1 MLRATQIV
9 RAPAVNPERVVDVVR
24 LDHEARHR
32 RRVSL
37 KGEGGTAFLLD
48 LDRASVLRGGDALRL
63 EDGRLVRVE
72 AAPERL
78 IEVRTDNPLRL
89 LRLAWHVGNRHTP
102 AELSDEALYIQA
114 DRVLEE
120 MVRGLGATTR
130 IVERPFEPERG
141 AYDGHAHGGHAHGGH
156 AHGGHSHGE
165 PAAERRHG

>member
-9 RAPAVNPERVVDVVR
+9 RAPAVNPQRVVDIVR

-32 RRVSL
+32 RRVAL
-37 KGEGGTAFLLD
+37 TGEGGTVFLLD
-48 LDRASVLRGGDALRL
+48 LEQARVLRGGDALRL

-78 IEVRTDNPLRL
+78 LEVRTDNPLRL
-89 LRLAWHVGNRHTP
+89 LRLAWHIGNRHTP

-114 DRVLEE
+114 DHVLEE

-141 AYDGHAHGGHAHGGH
+141 AYDGHAHD
-156 AHGGHSHGE
+156 GHSHGE
-165 PAAERRHG
+165 PAAGRQHG